1 MWRSHP
7 RRVGEDQRLE
17 GQQPAPQIAAQL
29 GCSAGYVRATA
40 HRAGIKLPAGQPDG
54 LLALGWAARE
64 AGLTVEQIRQ
74 LGRETR

>member
-1 MWRSHP
+1 MADQQQVLELHREHP
-7 RRVGEDQRLE
+7 DWA
-17 GQQPAPQIAAQL
+17 APQIAAQL